1 MQVVVV
7 VSCLLSNSSCTKLSL
22 SLSLSLSNAYANT
35 HMHTHYALLFI
46 PVIIL
51 AATHSVTPYIS
62 KLVLSKVSEVCSQKC
77 MSLHVLIW

>member
-1 MQVVVV
+1 MQAVVVV

-35 HMHTHYALLFI
+35 HMHTYYALLFI

-51 AATHSVTPYIS
+51 AATHSLTTSTS
-62 KLVLSKVSEVCSQKC
+62 KLVISKVSD
-77 MSLHVLIW
+77 